1 MMKTKLS
8 GIMTLFLAFVVQFTF
23 AQEKTITGTVSDVTG
38 PLPGVSVLIEGTTTG
53 TETDFDGNYTIQA
66 KTGDVLRFSFVGMTT
81 TVKTVGMNN
90 VISLT
95 MIEEE
100 NTLDE
105 VVIVGYGTATKKSF
119 TGTAQTV
126 GAEVLEM
133 KSVSNV
139 AQALTGEVA
148 GVTVINTSG
157 QPGTVPAIRI
167 RGFGSVNGNRSPL
180 YVVDGVPFS
189 GALNTI
195 NPADI
200 ESTTVLKDA
209 TATAIYG
216 ARGANGVILINTKR
230 GKANTSSI
238 EVDVKSGVN
247 VSLLDRHSRITSPEE
262 YMEISWNA
270 LYNKGKLTGAS
281 NPADY
286 ANANL
291 FGADGITAKYNLW
304 DANGADLIDPAT
316 GKFKPGVGRK
326 YDPENWEDY
335 GFQTAFRNEAN
346 LNMSGGSEKSRYFTS
361 IGYLEDKGAIVN
373 SDFKRI
379 SARVNL
385 SQDVKSWLSTTFNM
399 GYARTT
405 TNNNGQSSD
414 SGSIFWFTDNIPSIY
429 PLYSRDADGNK
440 IPEPIFGGNEY
451 DYGIGRGF
459 GALTNSIADAHYD
472 RSESVRN
479 AIDGKFALNIK
490 FGEHLS
496 FENSFGGQYYNNKY
510 NNLNNPFF
518 GSAAGQGGSIYKKD
532 TEFTTYNLLNLLR
545 YKNTWGSHSIEV
557 LGAHEA
563 TNWLRKTSTASKS
576 KMVHP
581 NIDDLNNFVIVS
593 SPPTSYT
600 DEWSLESYFGQANYN
615 FDHKYYF
622 SGSVRRDGSSRFVN
636 EKWGTFYSLGGSWIL
651 SEENFLS
658 DSNAVNYLKLK
669 GSYGTVG
676 EQAGVGFY
684 PGYNTFNVSNLNDQ
698 ISISP
703 RDIGNPDLTW
713 ETSKMM
719 QFGIESTFFNNI
731 LDVNLD
737 WYQKDTENLLFDRRV
752 GPSIGYAII
761 TVNDGELR
769 NSGIEFDL
777 AAHIIN
783 KQDYKFDVSANG
795 SFLTNE
801 LTAMPIDPATGEQKV
816 LDIYRG
822 FGRAVGH
829 SLFDFY
835 TREWA
840 GVDAADGS
848 AMWYEYYFDENSNG
862 QIDDGESISSLFE
875 YRNDNPDNEISKTT
889 TKKYADATQ
898 KYVDKSAIPTVSGAF
913 RLSGKI
919 KRFDI
924 SAQFIYS
931 LGGYG
936 FDGNYQD
943 LMDNDKIGGNN
954 WSTDIR
960 KRWQNPGDIT
970 NVPRLSNGYDTNVAS
985 SSTRFLTS
993 TDYLSFN
1000 NFRIGYTLSESD
1012 IPNFGISSVN
1022 FWFSGD
1028 NLFLFSER
1036 PGFNPTQRET
1046 GASERYVYSP
1056 LSNFSLG
1063 VRVKF

>member
-8 GIMTLFLAFVVQFTF
+8 GIITLFLAFVVQFTF
-23 AQEKTITGTVSDVTG
+23 AQERTITGTVSDESG

-53 TETDFDGNYTIQA
+53 TETDFDGNYAIQA

-81 TVKTVGMNN
+81 VVKTVGMNN
-90 VISLT
+90 VITLT

-105 VVIVGYGTATKKSF
+105 IVIVGYGTATKKSF

-126 GAEVLEM
+126 NAEVLEM

-139 AQALTGEVA
+139 AQALAGEIA

-157 QPGTVPAIRI
+157 QPGTVPTIRI
-167 RGFGSVNGNRSPL
+167 RGYGSVNGNRSPL

-230 GKANTSSI
+230 GKSNSSSI

-262 YMEISWNA
+262 YMEISWNSM
-270 LYNKGKLTGAS
+270 YNRGVLTGAS
-281 NPADY
+281 DPSAY

-291 FGADGITAKYNLW
+291 FDGNGINSKYNLW
-304 DANGADLIDPAT
+304 NVDGADLIDPAT
-316 GKFKPGVGRK
+316 GKIRSGVERK

-346 LNMSGGSEKSRYFTS
+346 LNMSGGGENSRYYTS

-385 SQDVKSWLSTTFNM
+385 SHDVKTWLSSTFNM

-440 IPEPIFGGNEY
+440 IPEPIYGGNEY
-451 DYGIGRGF
+451 DYGVGRGF
-459 GALTNSIADAHYD
+459 GALTNSIADANYD
-472 RSESVRN
+472 KSQSVRN

-510 NNLNNPFF
+510 NSLNNPFF
-518 GSAAGQGGSIYKKD
+518 GSAAGQGGSIFKRD
-532 TEFTTYNLLNLLR
+532 TEFTTYNFLNLLR
-545 YKNTWGSHSIEV
+545 YKNNWGSHSVEV
-557 LGAHEA
+557 LAAHEA

-600 DEWSLESYFGQANYN
+600 DEWSLESYFGQLNYN
-615 FDHKYYF
+615 FDNKYYL
-622 SGSVRRDGSSRFVN
+622 SGSVRTDGSSRFVN
-636 EKWGTFYSLGGSWIL
+636 DKWGTFYSVGGSWII
-651 SEENFLS
+651 SEENFLNNT
-658 DSNAVNYLKLK
+658 DAVNYLKLK
-669 GSYGTVG
+669 GSFGTVG

-684 PGYNTFNVSNLNDQ
+684 PGYNTFNVSNLNDE

-719 QFGIESTFFNNI
+719 QVGIESTFFNNL
-731 LDVNLD
+731 LDLNVDYFIKN
-737 WYQKDTENLLFDRRV
+737 TENLLFDRRV
-752 GPSIGYAII
+752 GPSVGYAIQ
-761 TVNDGELR
+761 TVNDGELQ
-769 NSGIEFDL
+769 NSGFEFDL
-777 AAHIIN
+777 GLHILN
-783 KQDYKFDVSANG
+783 KQDYKVDFSVNG
-795 SFLTNE
+795 AFLNNE
-801 LTAMPIDPATGEQKV
+801 LTAMPIDPSTGEQKV
-816 LDIYRG
+816 LDISG
-822 FGRAVGH
+822 SFGRSVGH

-835 TREWA
+835 IREWA

-848 AMWYEYYFDENSNG
+848 AMWYQYYHDENGNG
-862 QIDDGESISSLFE
+862 ELDDDEGISSLLE
-875 YRNDNPDNEISKTT
+875 YQNDNPDNAISKTT

-898 KYVDKSAIPTVSGAF
+898 KYVDKSVIPTVSGAF
-913 RLSGKI
+913 RLSSKI
-919 KRFDI
+919 KNFDI
-924 SAQFIYS
+924 SMQFIYS
-931 LGGYG
+931 LGGYAM
-936 FDGNYQD
+936 DGNYQD

-960 KRWQNPGDIT
+960 NRWQKPGDIT
-970 NVPRLSNGYDTNVAS
+970 DVPRLSSGYDTNIAS
-985 SSTRFLTS
+985 TSTRFLTS

-1000 NFRIGYTLSESD
+1000 NFRIGYTLDER
-1012 IPNFGISSVN
+1012 NVHNLGISSVN

-1028 NLFLFSER
+1028 NLFLLSDR
-1036 PGFNPTQRET
+1036 PGFNPTQRENA
-1046 GASERYVYSP
+1046 ASERYVYSP

>member
-1 MMKTKLS
+1 MKTKLIQ
-8 GIMTLFLAFVVQFTF
+8 IMTLLLAFVVQFTF
-23 AQEKTITGTVSDVTG
+23 AQERTITGTVSDESG

-53 TETDFDGNYTIQA
+53 TETDFDGNFAINA
-66 KTGDVLRFSFVGMTT
+66 NSSDNIVFSYVGMTSA
-81 TVKTVGMNN
+81 VRTVGIDNVINVTLVDDNN
-90 VISLT
+90 V
-95 MIEEE
+95 
-100 NTLDE
+100 LDE

-126 GAEVLEM
+126 NAEVLEM

-157 QPGTVPAIRI
+157 QPGTVPTIRI

-189 GALNTI
+189 GSLNSI

-230 GKANTSSI
+230 GKSNTSSI
-238 EVDVKSGVN
+238 EVDVKSGLN
-247 VSLLDRHSRITSPEE
+247 VSMLDRHSRIKSPEE
-262 YMEISWNA
+262 YMEISWDA
-270 LYNKGKLTGAS
+270 LYQKGKITGES
-281 NPADY
+281 DPAGY
-286 ANANL
+286 ANENL

-304 DANGADLIDPAT
+304 DADGANLIDPAT
-316 GKFKPGVGRK
+316 GKFRPGVSRK

-335 GFQTAFRNEAN
+335 GFQTAVRNEAN
-346 LNMSGGSEKSRYFTS
+346 LNISGGNEKTRYYTS
-361 IGYLEDKGAIVN
+361 IGFLEDKGAIIN

-379 SARVNL
+379 SARTNL
-385 SQDVKSWLSTTFNM
+385 THEVKPWLDGVFNM

-405 TNNNGQSSD
+405 TNNNGQSND

-429 PLYSRDADGNK
+429 PVFLRDADGNRV
-440 IPEPIFGGNEY
+440 PEPIYGGNEY
-451 DYGIGRGF
+451 DYGVGRGF

-479 AIDGKFALNIK
+479 SIDGKISFNIK
-490 FGEHLS
+490 FSKHLT

-510 NNLNNPFF
+510 NSLNNPFF
-518 GSAAGQGGSIYKKD
+518 GSAAGQGGSIFKRD

-545 YKNTWGSHSIEV
+545 YKNTWGNHSVEV
-557 LGAHEA
+557 LAAHEA
-563 TNWLRKTSTASKS
+563 TNWLRETSTASKS

-581 NIDDLNNFVIVS
+581 DIDDLNNFVIVS

-600 DEWSLESYFGQANYN
+600 DEWSLESYFGQVNYN
-615 FDHKYYF
+615 FDYKYYF
-622 SGSVRRDGSSRFVN
+622 SGSVRTDGSSRFVN
-636 EKWGTFYSLGGSWIL
+636 DKWGTFYSVGGSWIL

-658 DSNAVNYLKLK
+658 DSNTVNYLKLK

-684 PGYNTFNVSNLNDQ
+684 PGYNTFNVSNLNDE

-713 ETSKMM
+713 ETSNIM
-719 QFGIESTFFNNI
+719 QFGIESTFFNNV
-731 LDVNLD
+731 LDLNVD

-752 GPSIGYAII
+752 GPSIGYALL

-769 NSGIEFDL
+769 NSGVEFDL

-783 KQDYKFDVSANG
+783 KQDYKFDIAVNG
-795 SFLTNE
+795 AFLTNE
-801 LTAMPIDPATGEQKV
+801 LTAMPIDPATGEQKL
-816 LDIYRG
+816 LDISG
-822 FGRAVGH
+822 NFGRSVGH

-835 TREWA
+835 IREWA
-840 GVDAADGS
+840 GVDAADGA
-848 AMWYEYYFDENSNG
+848 AMWYQYYHDENGNG
-862 QIDDGESISSLFE
+862 EVDGGEGINSLFE
-875 YRNDNPDNEISKTT
+875 YRDENPDHAISKTT
-889 TKKYADATQ
+889 TKKYAEATE
-898 KYVDKSAIPTVSGAF
+898 KYVDKSAIPVLSGAF
-913 RLSGKI
+913 RLSARLKH
-919 KRFDI
+919 FDI
-924 SAQFIYS
+924 STQFIYS
-931 LGGYG
+931 YGGYG

-970 NVPRLSNGYDTNVAS
+970 NVPRLSNGYDTNIAS
-985 SSTRFLTS
+985 GSTRFLTK
-993 TDYLSFN
+993 TDYIAFN

-1012 IPNFGISSVN
+1012 IPKLGVSNVN
-1022 FWFSGD
+1022 FWISGD
-1028 NLFLFSER
+1028 NLFLWSER

-1056 LSNFSLG
+1056 LTNFSLG